1 MIFAIAIPEQFHN
14 LTVSRLPQ
22 LLQAIKDD
30 ADAEEGLKLIKKLR
44 EVKEEHVAAKEREQK
59 VLQEHVSK
67 HKAAV
72 VANTLQKTLDKKSE
86 EVKCLQEEMQQLDDA
101 KVKADE
107 ILRTA
112 REVEL
117 TELDPEFLYGIL
129 ESFLKRIEND
139 HDTMVKVL
147 KSWLDYAPRQVLVEI
162 CDKLEIEREGDD
174 PKIWVQKIR
183 EREQELEEGQ
193 LRD

>member
-1 MIFAIAIPEQFHN
+1 MSI
-14 LTVSRLPQ
+14 TRLPQ
-22 LLQAIKDD
+22 LVQAIKDD
-30 ADAEEGLKLIKKLR
+30 YDAEEALKLITKLR
-44 EVKEEHVAAKEREQK
+44 EAKEESLAAKEKEQK

-67 HKAAV
+67 HKSAV
-72 VANTLQKTLDKKSE
+72 VANTLQRSLDKKSE
-86 EVKCLQEEMQQLDDA
+86 EVEYLHDELRQLAEA
-101 KVKADE
+101 KAKADE
-107 ILRTA
+107 VLRAA

-162 CDKLEIEREGDD
+162 CDRLEIEREGDD

-193 LRD
+193 LAD